1 MLALDW
7 LRTPT
12 SPARSRTWLPLA
24 ALRAFAAA
32 ALGVDAYVHA
42 TNAAFYDPANGG
54 VITEGNLFR
63 AEAVVA
69 VLVALG
75 VLLRPS
81 LVSWAAALLVSATA
95 LGAVVLYRYVDV
107 GALGPLPDLYE
118 PTWQAPGKLLSAY
131 AEAVAVAVTSAAL
144 LMTLIRARRITS
156 SVRGSSP

>member
-1 MLALDW
+1 MLAFDW

-42 TNAAFYDPANGG
+42 TNAAFYDPSGGG

-75 VLLRPS
+75 VLLRPT
-81 LVSWAAALLVSATA
+81 LVSWAASFAVSASA

-107 GALGPLPDLYE
+107 GAWGPIPDLYE
-118 PTWQAPGKLLSAY
+118 PTWRSPGKLLSAY
-131 AEAVAVAVTSAAL
+131 AEAAAVAVTAAGL
-144 LMTLIRARRITS
+144 LMTLIHTRRITS
-156 SVRGSSP
+156 SARRSTP